1 MAALQDATN
10 EGKESLENNL
20 FSWADPSPLFRGL
33 VNAIAEL
40 LGGLGADSAAGQQEI
55 EEGGDKL
62 QITGSSGNRLEL
74 VVPPNTPPCSL
85 IQVEMPA
92 TGVCLYMYI
101 HF

>member
-40 LGGLGADSAAGQQEI
+40 GGLGADSAAGQQEI

-74 VVPPNTPPCSL
+74 VVPPTNTPPCSL

>member
-40 LGGLGADSAAGQQEI
+40 GGLGADSAAGQQEI
-55 EEGGDKL
+55 EEGGAKL

-74 VVPPNTPPCSL
+74 VVPPNLSL
-85 IQVEMPA
+85 IH
-92 TGVCLYMYI
+92 I
-101 HF
+101 